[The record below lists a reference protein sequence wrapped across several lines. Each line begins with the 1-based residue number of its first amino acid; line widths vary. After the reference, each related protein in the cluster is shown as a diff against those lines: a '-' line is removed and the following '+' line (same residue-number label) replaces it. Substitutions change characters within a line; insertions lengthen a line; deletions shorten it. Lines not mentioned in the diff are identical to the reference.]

1 MERFLYWIGC
11 AALAA
16 AMPAFGQIAL
26 APTKQEAARF
36 LTQATFGPTGSDIN
50 NLSNS
55 LNVQGYSQWLD
66 SQFSANPSLHRPQL
80 EGAGFVLTAATQADR
95 QEVWWRY
102 AVTAPD
108 QLRQRVAFALSE
120 ILVTSDV
127 NSQLNDLP
135 LVLAEYYDIL
145 VRDAFGNYR
154 QLLQD
159 VTLSPA
165 MGIYLSHLRNDKPDP
180 ATGRRPDENFA
191 REAMQLFSIGLRQ
204 LNLDGSF
211 KLDTNNQPIPTYDQ
225 NTIENF
231 ARVYTG
237 WTWADSSNFYAS
249 GKSYAPMKAYED
261 HHDTNAKTLLNG
273 LSVAAGQTA
282 AQDLKA
288 ALDNIFNHPNVAPF
302 ISRRLI
308 QKLVTSNPS
317 PAYIQRVA
325 QVFENNGSGV
335 RGDLKAVVRAIL
347 LDSEARAL
355 PSGSFG
361 KLREPVLRLTAVW
374 RAFNASASNSKYA
387 YPNPERDW
395 GQAALRSP
403 SVFNFFSP
411 DYKAPGEIAKANLN
425 SPEFQL
431 QTESPSMVMINAMTH
446 FVRNGYQGAAGT
458 NSSSVLIN
466 ISNEK
471 SLAANP
477 TNLADSLNLSLMEGQ
492 MSSNMRTALI
502 NYLNTVPAGDGT
514 QRAVDAIFLVAT
526 SPEFSVQK

>member
-1 MERFLYWIGC
+1 MERFLYFIGC
-11 AALAA
+11 AVLSV
-16 AMPAFGQIAL
+16 AMPAFGQL
-26 APTKQEAARF
+26 LPPTQAEAARF
-36 LTQATFGPTGSDIN
+36 LTQATFGPTSSDN
-50 NLSNS
+50 SNVRT
-55 LNVQGYSQWLD
+55 LGYALWLEN
-66 SQFSANPSLHRPQL
+66 QFSASASLHRPQL
-80 EGAGFVLTAATQADR
+80 EIPNFISTTAPTQADR

-108 QLRQRVAFALSE
+108 QVRQRVAFALSE
-120 ILVTSDV
+120 IMVTSDL
-127 NSQLNDLP
+127 NSQLNDVP

-154 QLLQD
+154 QLLED

-165 MGIYLSHLRNDKPDP
+165 MGLYLSHLRNDKPDP
-180 ATGRRPDENFA
+180 KTGRRPDENFA

-204 LNLDGSF
+204 LNLDGSS
-211 KLDTNNQPIPTYDQ
+211 KSDANGQPLPTYDQ
-225 NTIENF
+225 TTIENF

-237 WTWADSSNFYAS
+237 WTWADSNNFYVS
-249 GKSYAPMKAYED
+249 GTSYAPMKAYEAN
-261 HHDTNAKTLLNG
+261 HDTGAKTLLNG
-273 LSVAAGQTA
+273 LSVPAGQTA
-282 AQDLKA
+282 AQDLKS

-308 QKLVTSNPS
+308 QRLVTSNPS

-347 LDSEARAL
+347 LDTEARTA
-355 PSGSFG
+355 PTGNIG
-361 KLREPVLRLTAVW
+361 KLREPLLRLTAVW
-374 RAFNASASNSKYA
+374 RAFNASASSGKFA

-395 GQAALRSP
+395 GQAALRSG

-411 DYKAPGEIAKANLN
+411 DFRAPGEIARANLA
-425 SPEFQL
+425 SPEFQI
-431 QTESPSMVMINAMTH
+431 QTESQSMVMVNAMTR
-446 FVRNGYQGAAGT
+446 FVRNGYQGATGT
-458 NSSSVLIN
+458 NANSVLIN

-471 SLAANP
+471 SLASNP
-477 TNLADSLNLSLMEGQ
+477 VSLVDSLNLSLMAGQ
-492 MSSNMRTALI
+492 MSSAMRTALI

-514 QRAVDAIFLVAT
+514 QRAIDAIFLVAT